1 LCIESE
7 RRCKMKTHPV
17 IDVAQ
22 LLRNKGHFPENQ
34 FDESEKSTR

>member
-1 LCIESE
+1 MELVLCIERE

-22 LLRNKGHFPENQ
+22 LLRDTRYFPE
-34 FDESEKSTR
+34 K